1 MKASGTRLQASVSL
15 SCNVWSDDPPV
26 PMPATQP
33 LQEARSRNPKPVT
46 FCRREGA
53 LNVLVKGRNIP
64 VTEALE
70 RYATE
75 KVERVARFF
84 DEDRSDSRAEV
95 ELIHE
100 RNRAISEPEVAE
112 ATLFINGS
120 VLKASEASEDMY
132 ASIDRMSDKLERQV
146 KRYRGRQIDRWQGQL
161 KNAPEMPVESV
172 QPFVVEEEEDIETRI
187 VRTKQFQM
195 KPMSEEEAVLQLELL
210 DHDFYVFTS
219 ADTGDINVV
228 YRRRDGNY
236 GLIEPAR

>member
-1 MKASGTRLQASVSL
+1 VLATTEGR
-15 SCNVWSDDPPV
+15 SDVDI
-26 PMPATQP
+26 
-33 LQEARSRNPKPVT
+33 LI
-46 FCRREGA
+46 
-53 LNVLVKGRNIP
+53 KGRNIP

-70 RYATE
+70 RYARE
-75 KVERVARFF
+75 KVERVTRFF
-84 DEDRSDSRAEV
+84 DEERSVSRAEV
-95 ELIHE
+95 ELLHE
-100 RNRAISEPEVAE
+100 RNRAVSEPEVAE

-120 VLKASEASEDMY
+120 VLKASDASEDMY

-146 KRYRGRQIDRWQGQL
+146 KRLRGRQIDRWQGRL
-161 KNAPEMPVESV
+161 KNAAEGGAA
-172 QPFVVEEEEDIETRI
+172 QPFVVEDEEEFEARI

>member
-1 MKASGTRLQASVSL
+1 
-15 SCNVWSDDPPV
+15 
-26 PMPATQP
+26 
-33 LQEARSRNPKPVT
+33 
-46 FCRREGA
+46 

-84 DEDRSDSRAEV
+84 DEGRSDSRAEV

-161 KNAPEMPVESV
+161 KNAPGVPNDAA
-172 QPFVVEEEEDIETRI
+172 QPFVVEDEEELGTRI

>member
-1 MKASGTRLQASVSL
+1 M
-15 SCNVWSDDPPV
+15 DI
-26 PMPATQP
+26 
-33 LQEARSRNPKPVT
+33 
-46 FCRREGA
+46 
-53 LNVLVKGRNIP
+53 LVKGRNIP
-64 VTEALE
+64 VTEALQ

-84 DEDRSDSRAEV
+84 DEGRSDSRAEV

-100 RNRAISEPEVAE
+100 RNRAVSEPEVAE

-161 KNAPEMPVESV
+161 KNAPEVFGDAAAPY
-172 QPFVVEEEEDIETRI
+172 VVEDEEDIETRI

-195 KPMSEEEAVLQLELL
+195 KPMGPEEAVLQMELL

-228 YRRRDGNY
+228 YRRRDGDY
-236 GLIEPAR
+236 GLIEPAQ

>member
-1 MKASGTRLQASVSL
+1 M
-15 SCNVWSDDPPV
+15 D
-26 PMPATQP
+26 
-33 LQEARSRNPKPVT
+33 
-46 FCRREGA
+46 
-53 LNVLVKGRNIP
+53 VLIKGRNIP

-75 KVERVARFF
+75 KVKRVARFF
-84 DEDRSDSRAEV
+84 DEGRSDSRVDV

-100 RNRAISEPEVAE
+100 RNRAISEPEVVE

-146 KRYRGRQIDRWQGQL
+146 KRYRGRQIDRWHGQI
-161 KNAPEMPVESV
+161 KNSHDEPPIEPE
-172 QPFVVEEEEDIETRI
+172 PFVVEEEEEARI

-195 KPMSEEEAVLQLELL
+195 KPMSAEEAVLQMELL
-210 DHDFYVFTS
+210 DHDFFVFTS

-228 YRRRDGNY
+228 YRRRDGDY

>member
-1 MKASGTRLQASVSL
+1 MLASQHAACGGVLTSSRR
-15 SCNVWSDDPPV
+15 PKGG
-26 PMPATQP
+26 AT
-33 LQEARSRNPKPVT
+33 LDI
-46 FCRREGA
+46 
-53 LNVLVKGRNIP
+53 LIKGRNIP

-70 RYATE
+70 RYARE

-84 DEDRSDSRAEV
+84 DEERSDSRAEV
-95 ELIHE
+95 ELLHE
-100 RNRAISEPEVAE
+100 RNRAVSEPEVAE

-120 VLKASEASEDMY
+120 VLKASDASQDMY

-146 KRYRGRQIDRWQGQL
+146 KRLRGRQIDRWQGQL
-161 KNAPEMPVESV
+161 KNTPEAEDHMNLPSIVED
-172 QPFVVEEEEDIETRI
+172 EEEFEARI

>member
-1 MKASGTRLQASVSL
+1 M
-15 SCNVWSDDPPV
+15 D
-26 PMPATQP
+26 
-33 LQEARSRNPKPVT
+33 
-46 FCRREGA
+46 
-53 LNVLVKGRNIP
+53 VLVKGHNIP

-75 KVERVARFF
+75 KVERVTRFF
-84 DEDRSDSRAEV
+84 DEERSDSRAEV

-161 KNAPEMPVESV
+161 KNAPEVPGGPAR
-172 QPFVVEEEEDIETRI
+172 PFVVEDEEEIETRI

-195 KPMSEEEAVLQLELL
+195 KPMSAEEAILQLELL

-228 YRRRDGNY
+228 YRRRDGDY